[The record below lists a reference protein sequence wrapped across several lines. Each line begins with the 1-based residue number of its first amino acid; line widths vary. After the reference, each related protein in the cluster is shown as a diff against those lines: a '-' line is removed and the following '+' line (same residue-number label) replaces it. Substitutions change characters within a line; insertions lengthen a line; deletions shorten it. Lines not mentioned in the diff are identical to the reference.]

1 MSTKT
6 IDASPTKELFIKT
19 LVKDVSLEDAIL
31 DLVDNTI
38 DGYIRHDYSERK
50 KVTLNISEE
59 KFEIWDSCGGISTED
74 AASEVFRFGVIK
86 EKEKHSLGVYGI
98 GLKRSVFKMGS
109 YIVFESDDLKEF
121 FRVIINLDEW
131 QKSEKWELSFEEIN
145 KTTNNAFTRI
155 SISKLKEDVKTEF
168 KSNRFINELDQRI
181 GRTYFLFMK
190 DNVDIFM
197 NEKKINPLE
206 LDIGFSNTIEPAI
219 KTFQSNGVS
228 VRLTAGAHPDY
239 RNPGWYIFCNKRLII
254 SGDKTSLSGWG
265 KRGVPTYHPKFNRFK
280 GFAFFDSD
288 DPRDLPWTTAKNG
301 MDVSS
306 SIFIK
311 ALNEMQNLTQQYT
324 SFMSKAY
331 PTDKEETIGKEILG
345 KLETKSI
352 FEFDQDQR
360 FKSPEIPKA
369 PQWTTIN
376 YKKLKKDVEK
386 LKKCMGKRFM
396 SNRELGEKTFDY
408 YREMECPDDE

>member
-1 MSTKT
+1 M
-6 IDASPTKELFIKT
+6 
-19 LVKDVSLEDAIL
+19 
-31 DLVDNTI
+31 
-38 DGYIRHDYSERK
+38 
-50 KVTLNISEE
+50 
-59 KFEIWDSCGGISTED
+59 DSCGGISTED

-98 GLKRSVFKMGS
+98 GMKRSIFKMGS
-109 YIVFESDDLKEF
+109 HIVFESDDLKEF

-131 QKSEKWELSFEEIN
+131 RQSQDWTLSFNEVN
-145 KTTNNAFTRI
+145 RTTGHAFTRI
-155 SISKLKEDVKTEF
+155 LISNLKEDVKTEF

-181 GRTYFLFMK
+181 GKTYFLFMK
-190 DNVDIFM
+190 DNVDIYL

-206 LDIGFSNTIEPAI
+206 LEIGFSDNIEPAI
-219 KTFQSNGVS
+219 KTFKSNGVS

-239 RNPGWYIFCNKRLII
+239 RNPGWYMFCNKRLII
-254 SGDKTSLSGWG
+254 SGDTSSLSGWG
-265 KRGVPTYHPKFNRFK
+265 KRGVPTYHNKFNRFK

-288 DPRDLPWTTAKNG
+288 DPRDLPWNTPKNG
-301 MDVSS
+301 MDVNSP
-306 SIFIK
+306 IFTK

-331 PTDKEETIGKEILG
+331 PTEKEETIGKEILG

-352 FEFDQDQR
+352 FEFDKQDQI
-360 FKSPEIPKA
+360 FKSPEIPRA
-369 PQWTTIN
+369 PKWTTIS
-376 YKKLKKDVEK
+376 YQKLKQDVNK
-386 LKKCMGKRFM
+386 LKKCMGNRYM